1 MFRIDFLGS
10 PGTGK
15 SFIIDEV
22 LKNPGDQKFVSR
34 NKGLNLVA
42 QLNAQRYSRIYKV
55 AAKFLKLFPDQEIS
69 NEISN
74 RINSKR
80 DTEFFN
86 TYPLINEWL
95 TERMNESMASDRNS
109 LNKFYF
115 ISGLFRQIIDGVN
128 LSLYP
133 DDSIAVLMDESIAQ
147 HSPFIKKDRSIVKH
161 VDADLIVH
169 CYCDPAQLRA
179 NILKREEEKLRSFVP
194 EERKTDSYLQDSL
207 DYYASK
213 AEYFEQLGINT
224 VHINTKEDVR
234 LNINKI
240 IKAIPQ
246 PTSEKVLIGR

>member
-22 LKNPGDQKFVSR
+22 LKNPGDQKIVSR

-42 QLNAQRYSRIYKV
+42 QLNAQRYSRIYKL

-69 NEISN
+69 NEIAN

-95 TERMNESMASDRNS
+95 TERMHESLASERNT
-109 LNKFYF
+109 LNKYYF
-115 ISGLFRQIIDGVN
+115 IAGLFRQIIDGVN

-147 HSPFIKKDRSIVKH
+147 HSPFKKKERAIVKH

-169 CYCDPAQLRA
+169 CYCEPAQLRA
-179 NILKREEEKLRSFVP
+179 NILKREEQKIRPFAP
-194 EERKTDSYLQDSL
+194 DERKTDSFLKKSM

-213 AEYFEQLGINT
+213 ADYFEQLGINT
-224 VHINTKEDVR
+224 VHINTQEDVSG
-234 LNINKI
+234 NIQKI
-240 IKAIPQ
+240 INAIPQ
-246 PTSEKVLIGR
+246 PTSEEVLVGK

>member
-15 SFIIDEV
+15 SFIINEV

-34 NKGLNLVA
+34 NKGLNIVA
-42 QLNAQRYSRIYKV
+42 QLNAQRYSTIYKV

-74 RINSKR
+74 RINAKR
-80 DTEFFN
+80 DIEFFN

-95 TERMNESMASDRNS
+95 TERMNESLASDRNS
-109 LNKFYF
+109 LNKFYY

-169 CYCDPAQLRA
+169 CYCSPAQLRA
-179 NILKREEEKLRSFVP
+179 NILKREEEKIRSFVP
-194 EERKTDSYLQDSL
+194 EERKTDAFLQESL
-207 DYYASK
+207 EYYASK
-213 AEYFEQLGINT
+213 AEYFEQLGIST
-224 VHINTKEDVR
+224 IHMDTQDDI
-234 LNINKI
+234 LFNINKI
-240 IKAIPQ
+240 IKSIPQ
-246 PTSEKVLIGR
+246 PSPEKVLVGK

>member
-69 NEISN
+69 NEIST

-95 TERMNESMASDRNS
+95 AERMQESIDSDRNS
-109 LNKFYF
+109 LNKYYY

-169 CYCDPAQLRA
+169 CYCSPSRLRA
-179 NILKREEEKLRSFVP
+179 NILKREEEKIRSIVP
-194 EERKTDSYLQDSL
+194 EERKKEAFLKGSL
-207 DYYASK
+207 DYYANK
-213 AEYFEQLGINT
+213 ADYFEQLGIHT
-224 VHINTKEDVR
+224 VHLDTQDNISS
-234 LNINKI
+234 NINKI

-246 PTSEKVLIGR
+246 PSSEKVLIGK

>member
-80 DTEFFN
+80 DIEFFN

-95 TERMNESMASDRNS
+95 TERMTESIASDRNS

-169 CYCDPAQLRA
+169 CFCEPAQLRA
-179 NILKREEEKLRSFVP
+179 NILKREEEKLRPFVP
-194 EERKTDSYLQDSL
+194 DERKSDAYLQESL

-213 AEYFEQLGINT
+213 AEYFEQLGIST
-224 VHINTKEDVR
+224 VHLNTEEDVM
-234 LNINKI
+234 LNVNKI
-240 IKAIPQ
+240 IKAIPH

>member
-15 SFIIDEV
+15 TFIIDEV
-22 LKNPGDQKFVSR
+22 LKNPGDQKIVSR
-34 NKGLNLVA
+34 NKGLNMVA
-42 QLNAQRYSRIYKV
+42 QMNARRYSTIYKV
-55 AAKFLKLFPDQEIS
+55 AAKFIKMFPDQEIS
-69 NEISN
+69 NEISK

-80 DTEFFN
+80 DIEFFN

-95 TERMNESMASDRNS
+95 TERMHESLDSDRNS

-133 DDSIAVLMDESIAQ
+133 DDNIVVLMDESITQ
-147 HSPFIKKDRSIVKH
+147 HSPFIKKDRAIVKH

-169 CYCDPAQLRA
+169 CFCEPAQLRA
-179 NILKREEEKLRSFVP
+179 NILKREVEKIRSFVP
-194 EERKTDSYLQDSL
+194 EERKTDAFLTESM
-207 DYYASK
+207 DYYADK
-213 AEYFEQLGINT
+213 ANYFEQLGINT
-224 VHINTKEDVR
+224 VHIDTQEDV
-234 LNINKI
+234 LYNVNKI

-246 PTSEKVLIGR
+246 ISSEKVLIGK

>member
-22 LKNPGDQKFVSR
+22 LKNPGNQKFVSR

-42 QLNAQRYSRIYKV
+42 QFNAQRYSRIYKV

-69 NEISN
+69 NEIAN
-74 RINSKR
+74 RINAKR

-95 TERMNESMASDRNS
+95 TERMNESLSSDRNT
-109 LNKFYF
+109 LNKFYH
-115 ISGLFRQIIDGVN
+115 ILGLLRQIIDGVN

-169 CYCDPAQLRA
+169 CFCEPSQLRV
-179 NILKREEEKLRSFVP
+179 NILKREEEKIRSVVP
-194 EERKTDSYLQDSL
+194 EERKTDEFLKISM
-207 DYYASK
+207 DYYAGK
-213 AEYFEQLGINT
+213 AAYFEQLGINT
-224 VHINTKEDVR
+224 VHINTHDEVSV
-234 LNINKI
+234 NINKI
-240 IKAIPQ
+240 IQAIPN
-246 PTSEKVLIGR
+246 PSSEKVLVGK

>member
-42 QLNAQRYSRIYKV
+42 QLNAKRYSKIYQV
-55 AAKFLKLFPDQEIS
+55 AAQFLKLFPDQEIS
-69 NEISN
+69 NEIAN
-74 RINSKR
+74 RINAKR
-80 DTEFFN
+80 DIEFFN

-95 TERMNESMASDRNS
+95 TERMHESLSSDRNT
-109 LNKFYF
+109 LNKYYF

-161 VDADLIVH
+161 VDADLVVH
-169 CYCDPAQLRA
+169 CYCAPAQLRA
-179 NILKREEEKLRSFVP
+179 NILKREEEKVRSYVP
-194 EERKTDSYLQDSL
+194 EERKTDEFLKGSM

-213 AEYFEQLGINT
+213 AEYFEQLGIAT
-224 VHINTKEDVR
+224 VHIDTKDDVSV
-234 LNINKI
+234 NINKI
-240 IKAIPQ
+240 IKAIPN
-246 PTSEKVLIGR
+246 PAAEEVLVRK